1 MPHDQDRAAACR
13 AAVRGDAVT
22 LGDLARRIMMLEVV
36 CRWLDTAT
44 ERVSEALMQ
53 VLTVQRPALRRW

>member
-1 MPHDQDRAAACR
+1 
-13 AAVRGDAVT
+13 
-22 LGDLARRIMMLEVV
+22 MMLEVV